1 MARWPSR
8 RRARERSNGSQARK
22 AKRRKLGRRARL
34 PRPGREVTSAHGSG
48 ASHATDGGAATPA
61 LSGFLSFR
69 YSSTVVSSRGGRTQ
83 VRSKCV
89 SLEDGKLSSESFEG
103 ELDGRAHEEAVRRA
117 EQQVLEDAAPLLRV
131 LRWMLPTR

>member
-1 MARWPSR
+1 MARYPLTAPKRSATLR
-8 RRARERSNGSQARK
+8 DADERAVE
-22 AKRRKLGRRARL
+22 
-34 PRPGREVTSAHGSG
+34 PV
-48 ASHATDGGAATPA
+48 AATPA
-61 LSGFLSFR
+61 ASGFLSFR

-83 VRSKCV
+83 VRSKRV

-117 EQQVLEDAAPLLRV
+117 EQHVLEDAAPLLRV